1 MRIQCILKLS
11 CKMRSNIINISLKD
25 HLNLPGYTMINILQ
39 MLVKAPKE
47 YIAVNLYTYTYHC
60 LYLSILNV

>member
-1 MRIQCILKLS
+1 
-11 CKMRSNIINISLKD
+11 MRSNIINISLKD